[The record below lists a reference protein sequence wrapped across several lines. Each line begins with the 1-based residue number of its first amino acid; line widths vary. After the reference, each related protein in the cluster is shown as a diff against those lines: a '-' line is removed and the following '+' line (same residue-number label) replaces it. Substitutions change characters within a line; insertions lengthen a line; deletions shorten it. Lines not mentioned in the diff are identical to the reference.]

1 MRGAA
6 LLLVLRVPVAAPLRR
21 DLRLVDAR
29 RRAIRS
35 FPSGTSTDW
44 SPCSKA
50 LTPCV
55 VVGRIVA
62 GLSSA

>member
-6 LLLVLRVPVAAPLRR
+6 GLLLLREAEAVPFRR
-21 DLRLVDAR
+21 DLRLVEAR